1 MIPEP
6 MDLDVEAL
14 SADELAAALE
24 AYDASWEYGAAIG
37 LIIGQGSWLRKH
49 EFRQAAEAWVEFD
62 GQVVAWVDWE
72 RVDLDALASS
82 GELRILEIARSIA
95 GIPGTRS
102 LADLLTSLDE
112 TNLARV
118 FRAFEICA
126 RGWGS

>member
-1 MIPEP
+1 MTPEA
-6 MDLDVEAL
+6 MDIDVAAL
-14 SADELAAALE
+14 SADELAAALT

-37 LIIGQGSWLRKH
+37 LIVGQGSWLQKH
-49 EFRQAAEAWVEFD
+49 EFLQAVEAWVEFD

-72 RVDLDALASS
+72 KVDLDALASS
-82 GELRILEIARSIA
+82 GELRILEIARSLA

-102 LADLLTSLDE
+102 LADLLTSLDD

-126 RGWGS
+126 RGWRS